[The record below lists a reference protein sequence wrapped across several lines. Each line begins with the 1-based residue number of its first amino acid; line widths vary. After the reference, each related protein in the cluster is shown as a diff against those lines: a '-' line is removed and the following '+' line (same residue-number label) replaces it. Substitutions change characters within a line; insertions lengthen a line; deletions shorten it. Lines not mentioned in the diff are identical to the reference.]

1 MNAKSRSRLLLS
13 LLLLAGGLCA
23 AQGWRHRGSREGVV
37 YTEDGVAVDEH
48 TVKTA
53 REVANRGSGA
63 PIWTNAPG
71 LEPDVFTFARIIR
84 DRSDHCSPT
93 AGEWITDFPDSDLNL
108 SYRLQQLTTIK
119 TDPNGRTLRLTD
131 PDLVRYPW
139 IYMVEPGS
147 LELRD
152 EEVPIL
158 RNYLLNGGFLMVD
171 DFWGE
176 VQWRTFQAQMK
187 RVFPERDFVE
197 LPMDH
202 PIFHAVFP
210 LDVPKNQLQIPN
222 FRQGIRSQYD
232 GVTWEN
238 HDGEECR
245 DVHIRALNDDQ
256 GHIMVLA
263 CHNTDNGD
271 GWEREGT
278 DEYFFRQFSEKRAFP
293 LAINIVFFAMT
304 H

>member
-1 MNAKSRSRLLLS
+1 MLLS
-13 LLLLAGGLCA
+13 VLLLAGGICA
-23 AQGWRHRGSREGVV
+23 AQGWRNRGHRDGVV

-48 TVKTA
+48 TVRTA
-53 REVANRGSGA
+53 REVADRGSGA

-84 DRSDHCSPT
+84 DRSDNCSYT
-93 AGEWITDFPDSDLNL
+93 AGNWITDFPDSDLNL

-176 VQWRTFQAQMK
+176 VQWHTFQVQMK

-210 LDVPKNQLQIPN
+210 LDVPKNKLQIPN

-232 GVTWEN
+232 GVTWEH

-245 DVHIRALNDDQ
+245 EVHIRALNDDQ
-256 GHIMVLA
+256 GHIMILA

-278 DEYFFRQFSEKRAFP
+278 DKYFFRQFSEKRAFP